1 MSRYFFDLHNGD
13 GPTVDSEGMEL
24 PDRMSMRK
32 QVARILADVAR
43 DELPTE
49 DRAVIS
55 IKIRNSEGVVI
66 AVTSLTFA
74 TEWLG

>member
-1 MSRYFFDLHNGD
+1 M
-13 GPTVDSEGMEL
+13 VDSEGMEL
-24 PDRMSMRK
+24 PDRASMRK

-55 IKIRNSEGVVI
+55 IKVRNSEGVVI
-66 AVTSLTFA
+66 ALTSLTFD